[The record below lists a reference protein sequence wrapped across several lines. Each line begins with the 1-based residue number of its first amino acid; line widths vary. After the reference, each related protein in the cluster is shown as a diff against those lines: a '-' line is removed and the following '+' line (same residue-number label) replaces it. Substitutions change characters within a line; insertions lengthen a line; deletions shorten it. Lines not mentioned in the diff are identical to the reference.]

1 MNTDVNRNER
11 SSRPQTRS
19 QRSPPQRSFP
29 VSRPE
34 SSPETSA
41 SPPPSHPPAGGP
53 PSDPKPRHRAEFFI
67 SIKTDAR
74 KKRRVRQRV
83 IGDTGCT
90 RSAMSEEF
98 FLSSPHLKSR
108 PYRPMTTRGT
118 AINGSKV
125 MTLGIVNVAFRVGNR
140 FHTANFRVVRGLVQ
154 DIFLGWDWFSRS
166 GAMINPDKGTVD
178 FPRYGDSVPLVP
190 ESFGVSGCYYR
201 SNEDFVVPANSKMIC
216 NVEVMLNG
224 LDGVSNVVAT
234 DPFNNASSDLWASR
248 NVSIVRDGMFATE
261 FINSQEYPIKVEKG
275 RILGYAQFTSEEELT
290 EHTIRTELFC
300 HYGPEPT
307 EEHNPPESEDQED
320 QEEIEEIVCDPP
332 PTGSPDRFSTASC
345 DPQDTPPPG
354 ADGPQGKPD
363 LPPGAKKLKLNW
375 SKLSKDAQPYKAK
388 LKQLLEVDHANA
400 FSKHDRDYGK
410 TNLIQYRANLKDKD
424 QQPIAVPAYRTRPEM
439 REVID
444 NQTYQMIADG
454 IIAPSTSPFSA
465 PIILARKKC
474 GGWRYLTDFRKI
486 NERCNKVVYPLPRIE
501 DSLQKLD
508 NPRFFTSLDLTKGF
522 WQIPIHPEERKYF
535 AFSTENMHLE
545 YLVAPMG
552 AKNAPSA
559 LSALMQ
565 LVLRGLPPQHVIS
578 YLDDILVASN
588 NMEDHIYFLDQVLS
602 AVERAGLKLNPAK
615 CSVAQDSVVC
625 LGHLL
630 SKDGV
635 APDPANIA
643 KIKAWTAPSNARK
656 LKTFLGLTGYYRQ
669 FVRDYSKIAQPLT
682 ELTRDGV
689 PWAWNKEHQSA
700 FDELQ
705 RILVSNQVMNYPD
718 FSKQFC
724 IKSDA
729 SLSAIGYVLTQE
741 FDGKEKVISYG
752 SKKLSPPQRRWSTYD
767 REFFALLCGVRANSH
782 YLRHAPFI
790 AVTDH
795 RPLLA
800 WRKVDPKKDPTG
812 RRTRWAIEL
821 DTYEFDLVYKKG
833 KIHADAD
840 AMSRLGDDN
849 DEEASDDADNTY
861 FLLGMLRE
869 DENSAVWLNAS
880 KEGMDK
886 LRAEQDKDCI
896 VSEAKKFVQARRRIP
911 KNFPERWYTVNSM
924 WFVVHKGILY
934 KKAYSEAIHSQ
945 ILQAVIPESMT
956 QEVMGGLHGDYLA
969 GHPCP
974 KKMLL
979 TLKRYSVWPTIARDV
994 DRFVKDCKVCDQER
1008 EPTPHNQAPRVP
1020 LEAQN
1025 VWDWVVCDLLKLP
1038 PSAGYQYVLV
1048 FMDVFSGFVKLY
1060 KLRSKNTE
1068 GVCKAFE
1075 NLTCLI
1081 GPPRLLTSDNGGEFT
1096 SGLLES
1102 MCKVKGADKRTSV
1115 AYRPQSQGTVE
1126 RFNRTLIQSLRK
1138 RLLQHGK
1145 TWVDHLQ
1152 YAEWAYNTTPRSN
1165 DKMSPYL
1172 LMYGREP
1179 PLPTFV
1185 DVDASSV
1192 TDRKLQKY
1200 FQGVKTRT
1208 KEVYD
1213 EARRRIILA
1222 RKKDVDASDQKV
1234 KHTPLSEGTKVYERV
1249 PDGLRNKLQPKWDNP
1264 MTVVK
1269 RRPSPSGGSG
1279 ITYECRRDDGSHC
1292 TRNFEQL
1299 KPIRAK
1305 ESQKLTLPP
1314 QAPVSL
1320 DPVSSEYDDSDE
1332 DDLDWTMILSTPA
1345 APSATLAPLAV
1356 PLGSPTP
1363 AIPAP
1368 SPPRSPLHHSDPTSS
1383 AMPVGETVSTS
1394 GPEHSTGGDT
1404 APSVIERAT
1413 TVGAHTLEEST
1424 THSPSEVHPIAH
1436 DSTAGEL
1443 PTPPVRP
1450 RPPPP
1455 TVDDA
1460 LAAPSGAT
1468 WGAPEGRATPALRSS
1483 STAQSPLDVF
1493 QFGPMCSTDA
1503 RPTHVNAFP
1512 DSLPAGRADEEVD
1525 SDEAAYAA
1533 APDARDSVTRQSRK
1547 ASVNAMSK
1555 IKWYSAMGTRK
1566 AKQVRERTESMKRST
1581 GKLLSTSRQLV
1592 ENDSLLDDQ
1601 TDGTDGM
1608 AIPEQIVGDFSS
1620 HDLIRNRIAEPF
1632 AFNDP
1637 PQGPSN
1643 NELIHV
1649 PATLPSSSAAEQTSS
1664 WSSMLNP
1671 FSYYMQ
1677 RTENPEK
1684 TTDPD
1689 SMTRK
1694 PECATGRIE
1703 SIDEEIL
1710 STPQCASTPN

>member
-1 MNTDVNRNER
+1 
-11 SSRPQTRS
+11 
-19 QRSPPQRSFP
+19 
-29 VSRPE
+29 
-34 SSPETSA
+34 
-41 SPPPSHPPAGGP
+41 
-53 PSDPKPRHRAEFFI
+53 
-67 SIKTDAR
+67 
-74 KKRRVRQRV
+74 
-83 IGDTGCT
+83 
-90 RSAMSEEF
+90 MSEEF

-118 AINGSKV
+118 AINRTKV
-125 MTLGIVNVAFRVGNR
+125 MTLGIVNVAFRIRGR

-154 DIFLGWDWFSRS
+154 NIFLGWDWFSRS

-201 SNEDFVVPANSKMIC
+201 SNEDVVVPANSKMIC

-224 LDGVSNVVAT
+224 LDGVSNIVAT
-234 DPFNNASSDLWASR
+234 EPFNNSSSDLWASR
-248 NVSIVRDGMFATE
+248 NISTVRDGMFATE
-261 FINSQEYPIKVEKG
+261 FINPQEYPIKIIKG
-275 RILGYAQFTSEEELT
+275 RVLGYAQFTSDEELT
-290 EHTIRTELFC
+290 AHSVRTELFC
-300 HYGPEPT
+300 HYGSD
-307 EEHNPPESEDQED
+307 PPEGDDSPADEDA

-332 PTGSPDRFSTASC
+332 PEELPGQRSAVPC
-345 DPQDTPPPG
+345 DPQDTPPP
-354 ADGPQGKPD
+354 AISNSTDDPD

-375 SKLSKDAQPYKAK
+375 SKLSKDAIPYKDR
-388 LKQLLEVDHANA
+388 LKQLLEVDHAKA

-410 TNLIQYRANLKDKD
+410 TNLIQYRVNLKDKD

-444 NQTYQMIADG
+444 SQTYQMIADG

-588 NMEDHIYFLDQVLS
+588 TMEDHIYFLDQVLS

-630 SKDGV
+630 SKEGV
-635 APDPANIA
+635 VPDPANIA

-669 FVRDYSKIAQPLT
+669 FVKDYSKIAQPLT
-682 ELTRDGV
+682 ELTRDGAEWV
-689 PWAWNKEHQSA
+689 WKEEHQNA

-705 RILVSNQVMNYPD
+705 RILVSNVVMNYPD
-718 FSKQFC
+718 FSKPFC
-724 IKSDA
+724 VKADA
-729 SLSAIGYVLTQE
+729 SLNAVGFVLTQQ

-752 SKKLSPPQRRWSTYD
+752 SKKLSPTQRRWSTYD
-767 REFFALLCGVRANSH
+767 REFFALLCAVRANAH
-782 YLRHAPFI
+782 YLRHAPFVAI
-790 AVTDH
+790 TDH

-800 WRKVDPKKDPTG
+800 WRKVDLQKDPTG

-833 KIHADAD
+833 KIHSDAD
-840 AMSRLGDDN
+840 AMSRLGGED
-849 DEEASDDADNTY
+849 DEEAPDDTETMYA
-861 FLLGMLRE
+861 LLGMVSE
-869 DENSAVWLNAS
+869 DEYAAVHLNAD
-880 KEGMDK
+880 KDGMER
-886 LRAEQDKDCI
+886 LRSEQDKDCI
-896 VSEAKKFVQARRRIP
+896 ISEAKKFVRARKRIP
-911 KNFPERWYTVNSM
+911 NEFPEKWYCRNSRWLVM
-924 WFVVHKGILY
+924 HKGILY
-934 KKAYSEAIHSQ
+934 KKAYSEIIHNQ
-945 ILQAVIPESMT
+945 ILQAVIPDSMT
-956 QEVMGGLHGDYLA
+956 DEVMGGLHGDYLA

-974 KKMLL
+974 EKMLL

-994 DRFVKDCKVCDQER
+994 VRFVQNCKACDQER
-1008 EPTPHNQAPRVP
+1008 NPVPHSQAPRIP

-1038 PSAGYQYVLV
+1038 VAAGYQYVLV

-1102 MCKVKGADKRTSV
+1102 MCKVKGAAKRTSV

-1138 RLLQHGK
+1138 RLIQHGK
-1145 TWVDHLQ
+1145 TWIDHLQ
-1152 YAEWAYNTTPRSN
+1152 YVEWAYNTTPRSN

-1192 TDRKLQKY
+1192 TDKKLQKY
-1200 FQGVKTRT
+1200 FQGVKDRT
-1208 KEVYD
+1208 KEVYE

-1222 RKKDVDASDQKV
+1222 RKKDVDASNRRAKQ
-1234 KHTPLSEGTKVYERV
+1234 TPLAEGAKVYERI
-1249 PDGLRNKLQPKWDNP
+1249 PDGLRNKLQPEWDNP

-1269 RRPSPSGGSG
+1269 RRPGPSGGSG
-1279 ITYECRRDDGSHC
+1279 ITYECRKEDGSHC
-1292 TRNFEQL
+1292 VRNYEQL
-1299 KPIRAK
+1299 KPIRVT
-1305 ESQKLTLPP
+1305 QKQPTTPLPQP
-1314 QAPVSL
+1314 HSSIVSL
-1320 DPVSSEYDDSDE
+1320 EPVTSEYDDSSD
-1332 DDLDWTMILSTPA
+1332 DDLDLTGIICATAGPRALPVRPLA
-1345 APSATLAPLAV
+1345 APPGTPPPVAAAPPSPV
-1356 PLGSPTP
+1356 PTP
-1363 AIPAP
+1363 HHVSSLPSPAP
-1368 SPPRSPLHHSDPTSS
+1368 VVEVTSS
-1383 AMPVGETVSTS
+1383 APET
-1394 GPEHSTGGDT
+1394 TGGGT
-1404 APSVIERAT
+1404 LPSVVERTATEAVTTARPPTKTHSIPPTAAHASETPIPSPAPMGSLAETAERA
-1413 TVGAHTLEEST
+1413 GNP
-1424 THSPSEVHPIAH
+1424 PSWHVSH
-1436 DSTAGEL
+1436 
-1443 PTPPVRP
+1443 
-1450 RPPPP
+1450 
-1455 TVDDA
+1455 
-1460 LAAPSGAT
+1460 
-1468 WGAPEGRATPALRSS
+1468 LRLTSVE
-1483 STAQSPLDVF
+1483 QSPLDVF
-1493 QFGPMCSTDA
+1493 QFDA
-1503 RPTHVNAFP
+1503 TNRPTSSNA
-1512 DSLPAGRADEEVD
+1512 LPISRSAGQRGDVEGSSDEEAD
-1525 SDEAAYAA
+1525 DAS
-1533 APDARDSVTRQSRK
+1533 APVARDRVSRQQRK
-1547 ASVNAMSK
+1547 ASADAVSK
-1555 IKWYSAMGTRK
+1555 IKWHMTGGTRK
-1566 AKQVRERTESMKRST
+1566 AKQARARSESMKRGTS
-1581 GKLLSTSRQLV
+1581 KLLSTSERLV
-1592 ENDSLLDDQ
+1592 QIGLSFNET
-1601 TDGTDGM
+1601 TDGTEGV
-1608 AIPEQIVGDFSS
+1608 APTGNLVGDFSS
-1620 HDLIRNRIAEPF
+1620 HDLIRNRIASPTVF
-1632 AFNDP
+1632 DDP

-1643 NELIHV
+1643 NDLIHV
-1649 PATLPSSSAAEQTSS
+1649 PAVLPPSSTGEQTSS
-1664 WSSMLNP
+1664 WSSILNP

-1677 RTENPEK
+1677 RTENPANAA
-1684 TTDPD
+1684 DPD
-1689 SMTRK
+1689 PTRERN
-1694 PECATGRIE
+1694 PAASRIQ
-1703 SIDEEIL
+1703 SVDEEAL
-1710 STPQCASTPN
+1710 STPQCSSTPN